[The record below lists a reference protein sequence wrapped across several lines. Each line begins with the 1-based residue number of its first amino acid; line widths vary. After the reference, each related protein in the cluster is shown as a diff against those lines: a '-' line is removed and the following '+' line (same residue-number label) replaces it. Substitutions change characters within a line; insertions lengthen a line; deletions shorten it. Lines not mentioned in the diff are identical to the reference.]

1 MANRYWVGGTG
12 IWNTTNT
19 ANWSATSGGAGGAS
33 VPTIDD
39 DVFINNGS
47 STGAFTITANTAGII
62 CNNLT
67 VSSLN
72 GALTFT
78 IGGTASTINVSGNLS
93 FPSAGNRVNNITSGD
108 FNFRS
113 KKLVGGINT
122 IDLGG
127 TSLFNV
133 FFYNQS
139 AVGDRPPEGS
149 YGWSLTTNFT
159 ATGSVTHNAGSLNF
173 NNITFNAVAIL
184 NTATAYSRSI
194 DFGSATIILS
204 STANSV
210 IGTIS
215 TTTNLT
221 SFNCGTSTLR
231 FTGATVAFQPTNFTF
246 YNVEFN
252 NTAQTTISITSSGT
266 FNNLTFAP
274 RATAGIITA
283 TLNNGVTLTIN
294 NLLSINN
301 GNANAKTRIAI
312 LSSTVGSIATINA
325 TNKIISD
332 VDFRDITAT
341 QNLSGTRLGDCGG
354 NTNITFDASK
364 TVYLN
369 TPAGG
374 DWSVL
379 NWASAI
385 GGATSD
391 ANYPLPQDQALLD
404 DVGLNAGA
412 VITVSSLYNM
422 PALRNGARTANLTL
436 SVTATGL
443 CFYGS
448 PRWTTGW
455 TVSASGI
462 YFFARTG
469 ATLGLFIANSTGSIN
484 FHGGGDFTLLTN
496 QLSGFDT
503 RAFQIFW
510 GKLNLNGFKL
520 YIGRLYFNSAYYK
533 EINWDGGNSEII
545 STVTTTATP
554 LLTTNNTN
562 TFFTGT
568 NKKWTV
574 NGALASGSTMT
585 IASSSFSEGNTPDFY
600 ISNGLAGSTITLSGN
615 FGKLDFT
622 GCSSTIPNWAGTI
635 YGDIILGTTATFS
648 AGANAWTLGS
658 TSSTIRTITSN
669 GKTLD
674 FPIIINGVNGYYQL
688 QDNFTIGSTRQ
699 FTLTNGSFDL
709 NGKTASLNTFT
720 NATGIKNLIINGG
733 ILLISGS
740 GTTAFNNVAPINF
753 LIIDS
758 SKTGSIIMSSASAK
772 TFVGGGSSYP
782 CSIVQGGLGTLTITG
797 NNTIETLSN
806 NTQPATILFTA
817 GATNTIRNFN
827 INGTAGNLITIG
839 STTTSQTIIKKRNSW
854 ILTNSVD
861 GGNNTRLI
869 FSAGGSNNY
878 ILASYING
886 VVISPS
892 NFFCFF

>member
-12 IWNTTNT
+12 TWNTTNT
-19 ANWSATSGGAGGAS
+19 ANWSATSGGAGGAT

-47 STGAFTITANTAGII
+47 STAAFTITANTAGII

-67 VSSLN
+67 VSGLN

-78 IGGTASTINVSGNLS
+78 TGTTGNTINVSGNLS
-93 FPSAGNRVNNITSGD
+93 FPSTGNRVNNMTAGE
-108 FNFRS
+108 FNFRP

-139 AVGDRPPEGS
+139 AAGDRPPDGT
-149 YGWSLTTNFT
+149 YGWSLTSNFN
-159 ATGSVTHNAGSLNF
+159 ATGTVTHNGGSLSL
-173 NNITFNAVAIL
+173 NNINFNAVAIT
-184 NTATAYSRSI
+184 NTATAYKRSI
-194 DFGSATIILS
+194 DFGSATITLS

-221 SFNCGTSTLR
+221 SFNCGTSTLKL
-231 FTGATVAFQPTNFTF
+231 TGATVAFLPTNSTF

-252 NTAQTTISITSSGT
+252 NSAQTAITIGSSGT

-274 RATAGIITA
+274 RASVGIST
-283 TLNNGVTLTIN
+283 VTLTNGITLTVN
-294 NLLSINN
+294 NLLSINS

-312 LSSTVGSIATINA
+312 VSSTVGTPATINA
-325 TNKIISD
+325 TNKTISD
-332 VDFRDITAT
+332 ADFRDITAT

-369 TPAGG
+369 TPTGG

-379 NWASAI
+379 NWSSTI
-385 GGATSD
+385 GGATND
-391 ANYPLPQDQALLD
+391 AYYPLPQDQALLD
-404 DVGLNAGA
+404 DVGLNANA
-412 VITVSSLYNM
+412 TISSASLYNM
-422 PALRNGARTANLTL
+422 PALRNGARTLNLTF
-436 SVTATGL
+436 SVSASNL
-443 CFYGS
+443 CFYGA
-448 PRWTTGW
+448 PRWPSNW
-455 TVSASGI
+455 TPSGSGFR
-462 YFFARTG
+462 FFSRVGNTIN
-469 ATLGLFIANSTGSIN
+469 LFISNAFGSFILE
-484 FHGGGDFTLLTN
+484 GGGSFNLLTN
-496 QLSGFDT
+496 QLSAFDT
-503 RAFQIFW
+503 RAVTIAW
-510 GKLNLNGFKL
+510 GKLILNGFKL
-520 YIGRLYFNSAYYK
+520 YIGRLFANSALYK
-533 EINWDGGNSEII
+533 EIDWSVSGSEII
-545 STVTTTATP
+545 SNVTTTATP
-554 LLTTNNTN
+554 ILTTTTTN
-562 TFFTGT
+562 TTFTGE
-568 NKKWTV
+568 NKIWRVT
-574 NGALASGSTMT
+574 GALASGSTLT
-585 IASSSFSEGNTPDFY
+585 IASAAFSESNAIDFY
-600 ISNGLAGSTITLSGN
+600 ISNGLTGSTITLSGN

-635 YGDIILGTTATFS
+635 YGDINLGNATFS
-648 AGANAWTLGS
+648 AGANTWTLGS

-674 FPIIINGVNGYYQL
+674 FPVIINGVNGYYKL
-688 QDNFTIGSTRQ
+688 LDNFTIGTTRQ

-720 NATGIKNLIINGG
+720 NSTGIKILIINGG
-733 ILLISGS
+733 KLFVNGS
-740 GTTAFNNVAPINF
+740 GATAFNNIAPINF
-753 LIIDS
+753 LIVDS
-758 SKTGSIIMSSASAK
+758 AKSGSIIMSSASAK
-772 TFVGGGSSYP
+772 TFVGGGSFYP
-782 CSIVQGGLGTLTITG
+782 CAVVQGGLGTLTITG

-806 NTQPATILFTA
+806 SAQPSTILFAA
-817 GATNTIRNFN
+817 GATNTINNFN
-827 INGTAGNLITIG
+827 INGTSGSLVTIG
-839 STTTSQTIIKKRNSW
+839 STTTSQTTIKKRGSW

-878 ILASYING
+878 ISASYING
-886 VVISPS
+886 LVISPS